1 MYRLIKSYGTDQP
14 IIILNNSTSTNLIV
28 GALNSTRRNIIEEI
42 NIEIDSITASKLS
55 TTAMPIKKPIRDQ
68 RKCVL
73 EEKAKAKRREQNK
86 NINALDV
93 LLGKADYV

>member
-1 MYRLIKSYGTDQP
+1 
-14 IIILNNSTSTNLIV
+14 
-28 GALNSTRRNIIEEI
+28 
-42 NIEIDSITASKLS
+42 
-55 TTAMPIKKPIRDQ
+55 MPIKKPIRDQ